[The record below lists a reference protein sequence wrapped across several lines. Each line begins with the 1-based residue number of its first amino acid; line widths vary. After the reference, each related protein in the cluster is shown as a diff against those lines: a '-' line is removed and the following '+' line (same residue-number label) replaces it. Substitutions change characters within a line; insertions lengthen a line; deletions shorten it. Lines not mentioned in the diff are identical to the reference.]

1 MLNLKCLSNK
11 ITWTYSTVWR
21 KKVMRMLSDSLP
33 FLLGFILIWKI
44 QSSIEE
50 SNVQRNLNCVCFT
63 NLTKMALINN
73 YNDIKIVEWNK
84 IKRERE
90 RAEMWIL
97 WISQPPGFL
106 LVTKRDCE
114 NTLAKVYL
122 NALSIVVIIAFMHW
136 KKRKNALF
144 LDISSAKQG
153 KK

>member
-90 RAEMWIL
+90 GTSRN
-97 WISQPPGFL
+97 
-106 LVTKRDCE
+106 V
-114 NTLAKVYL
+114 NTLNFSATRLFACYKTGLWKYSCKGL
-122 NALSIVVIIAFMHW
+122 FECSINCCHHRFYALKEE
-136 KKRKNALF
+136 KKCTIFRHKFSKAR
-144 LDISSAKQG
+144 
-153 KK
+153 